1 MTARIVIIGGG
12 QAGGWAAKTLRDEGF
27 SGEICVVAEEQ
38 WDFYERP
45 PLSKAALLEAEPAL
59 PRLFSAEVQQAL
71 DLRWY
76 RPLRAKSIDRQ
87 NKTLALSNGETLA
100 YDLLLIATGGRAR
113 LPSEAWGQ
121 HPQVYTLRH
130 WQDAQRLKQ
139 RLASA
144 TRLAI
149 VGGGWIG
156 LEIAAS
162 ARKSGVA
169 VTLYEQQ
176 PALCMRSVSM
186 EVSQA
191 LDELHRGQGV
201 DIRRGCGAL
210 ELEDDNGLPTLHC
223 DGQRE
228 TFDAVVVG
236 IGVDLNLELAR
247 DAGLTVDR
255 GIVVNAQG
263 RSNDPAIF
271 AAGDVAQHHQ
281 YGLCIQ
287 SWAFAQNQAIA
298 TAKAMLD
305 PQASGYD
312 EAPWL
317 WSDRSDRNVQIL
329 GIPQAGSRTIVR
341 DEPQGAIYFSL
352 NADGRLTQLVAFN
365 NARIVK
371 LAKRWMA
378 AGRDLSN
385 VPLADPTFSLMSLR

>member
-1 MTARIVIIGGG
+1 
-12 QAGGWAAKTLRDEGF
+12 
-27 SGEICVVAEEQ
+27 
-38 WDFYERP
+38 
-45 PLSKAALLEAEPAL
+45 
-59 PRLFSAEVQQAL
+59 
-71 DLRWY
+71 
-76 RPLRAKSIDRQ
+76 
-87 NKTLALSNGETLA
+87 
-100 YDLLLIATGGRAR
+100 
-113 LPSEAWGQ
+113 
-121 HPQVYTLRH
+121 
-130 WQDAQRLKQ
+130 
-139 RLASA
+139 
-144 TRLAI
+144 
-149 VGGGWIG
+149 
-156 LEIAAS
+156 

-305 PQASGYD
+305 PQ
-312 EAPWL
+312 
-317 WSDRSDRNVQIL
+317 
-329 GIPQAGSRTIVR
+329 
-341 DEPQGAIYFSL
+341 
-352 NADGRLTQLVAFN
+352 
-365 NARIVK
+365 
-371 LAKRWMA
+371 
-378 AGRDLSN
+378 
-385 VPLADPTFSLMSLR
+385 